1 MQQNQ
6 LIQGL
11 VIWLLNAAALLVTSY
26 IMPGMAMSGFGVA
39 LVAALI
45 LSLVN
50 FLILPILAFF
60 ALPVTILTFGLF
72 AFVLMGL
79 MLKLTSKLVPGFKII
94 GWLPAFVGAVVLV
107 LVQAL
112 FRFAFQTLA

>member
-1 MQQNQ
+1 MNQ
-6 LIQGL
+6 LVQSLI
-11 VIWLLNAAALLVTSY
+11 VWLLNAAALLVTSHLL
-26 IMPGMAMSGFGVA
+26 PGMAMSGFGSA

-50 FLILPILAFF
+50 FLILPILSFF
-60 ALPVTILTFGLF
+60 ALPVTIITFGLF
-72 AFVLMGL
+72 GFVLMGL
-79 MLKLTSKLVPGFKII
+79 MLKITAALVPGFKIV
-94 GWLPAFVGAVVLV
+94 GWLPAFVGAIVLV